1 MTVLPTGTG
10 LPTGTVTLLFTDVEG
25 STRLLARL
33 GTRYAEVVT
42 TQRQILRAAIRR
54 WGGHE
59 LGTEGDSF
67 FVVFPSAR
75 DAVCAVR
82 DAQLDLAH
90 ADWPDGEPVRLEASN
105 ADVLRRQTDGSWR
118 FVIDNPW
125 GTA

>member
-1 MTVLPTGTG
+1 MTTGSDVPAG
-10 LPTGTVTLLFTDVEG
+10 PDLPTGTVTLLFTDVEG

-33 GTRYAEVVT
+33 GTRYADVVDG
-42 TQRQILRAAIRR
+42 QRRVLRAAIRR

-82 DAQLDLAH
+82 DAQLDLAG
-90 ADWPDGEPVRLEASN
+90 ADWPDGETVRVRMGLHTGEPARNEDGYCYEAVF
-105 ADVLRRQTDGSWR
+105 A
-118 FVIDNPW
+118 
-125 GTA
+125 